1 MGTSEVL
8 YAGVADSPLDA
19 AQAMAAA
26 ESPEC
31 GAVVTFSGVVRN
43 HDGGAAAAGAGAAA
57 FPQRHP
63 QTCRGRRA
71 CRRNAACRGFRP
83 PSARLSPSRGFR
95 LRPACGARSRSSSC
109 RHRARPR
116 PGSARRR
123 RVEAPHR
130 GLDAQPVGRPGIVR
144 LPASARVFEALEAA
158 GGASETADLAS
169 LNLAAPLT
177 DGQQVF
183 VSSPEH
189 QSVHGSSGTAAGPEG
204 GADGAEDQPAA
215 KINLNSASLEE
226 LKTLPRVGP
235 VLAQRIIDFREQ
247 HGSFGRPE
255 DLDAVPGIGEVM
267 LASLVDLVTV

>member
-1 MGTSEVL
+1 MGRHRWGTAATEASHGLKMSVRRPRLRVALGAALIAAGLAIGYALVLLLTADTHRDESDVLLSLPATSSTAV
-8 YAGVADSPLDA
+8 AGPTGEGQDPEQAGELESPAETNEEAASAGPEADPGDA
-19 AQAMAAA
+19 AQIIVHVA
-26 ESPEC
+26 
-31 GAVVTFSGVVRN
+31 GAVD
-43 HDGGAAAAGAGAAA
+43 H
-57 FPQRHP
+57 
-63 QTCRGRRA
+63 
-71 CRRNAACRGFRP
+71 
-83 PSARLSPSRGFR
+83 
-95 LRPACGARSRSSSC
+95 
-109 RHRARPR
+109 
-116 PGSARRR
+116 
-123 RVEAPHR
+123 
-130 GLDAQPVGRPGIVR
+130 PGIVR

-158 GGASETADLAS
+158 GGASEDADLAS

-189 QSVHGSSGTAAGPEG
+189 QSASGSGATAAGSEG
-204 GADGAEDQPAA
+204 GAGGAEDQPAA

>member
-1 MGTSEVL
+1 MGRHRWGTAATEASHGLKISARRPRLRVALGAALIAAGLAVGYALVLLLTADTHREESDVLLSLPVTSSTAE
-8 YAGVADSPLDA
+8 AGPSGKGQGPEQAAEPVPSAQADEEGVSPGPEAGSSDA
-19 AQAMAAA
+19 AQII
-26 ESPEC
+26 
-31 GAVVTFSGVVRN
+31 VHV
-43 HDGGAAAAGAGAAA
+43 AGA
-57 FPQRHP
+57 
-63 QTCRGRRA
+63 
-71 CRRNAACRGFRP
+71 
-83 PSARLSPSRGFR
+83 
-95 LRPACGARSRSSSC
+95 
-109 RHRARPR
+109 
-116 PGSARRR
+116 
-123 RVEAPHR
+123 
-130 GLDAQPVGRPGIVR
+130 VGRPGIVR

-158 GGASETADLAS
+158 GGASENADLAS

-189 QSVHGSSGTAAGPEG
+189 QSASGSGGTAEGPEG
-204 GADGAEDQPAA
+204 AAAKAEDEPAA